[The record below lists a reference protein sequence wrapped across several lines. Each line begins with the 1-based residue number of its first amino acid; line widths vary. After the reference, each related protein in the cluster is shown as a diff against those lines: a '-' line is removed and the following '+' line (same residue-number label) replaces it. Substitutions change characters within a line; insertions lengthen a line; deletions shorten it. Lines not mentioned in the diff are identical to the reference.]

1 MSDIAIQ
8 AKGLSKHYR
17 IGQGVRQ
24 HHLRDVLSGAVSA
37 LVRRGSSD
45 RQPHRSD
52 MNDPDYD
59 LWALR
64 DVSFEVEHGEVVGF
78 VGKNGAGKSTLLK
91 ILARITEPTDGYV
104 DLYGRVGSLLEV
116 GTGFHT
122 DLTGRENVFLNGAI
136 LGMSQRDIRRKFDE
150 IVDFSE
156 VERFIDT
163 PVKYYSSGMYMRLA
177 FAVAAHLD
185 PEILLVDE
193 ALAVGDAAFQEK
205 CLGKMRDV
213 AKGGRTVIFVSH
225 HMAAVQQ
232 LCQRVFWLN
241 QGRLVEEG
249 EPGKVIAH
257 YLDQTYTTWTTAEWP
272 DLATAP
278 GNDDVRLRKVLV
290 RPLEGTHED
299 EITIRTPFVIECQY
313 WNLRPNSVVAATFQL
328 QNDAGSIVFEGRPTL
343 ERDWQGRPLPR
354 GLFRE
359 RCFVPADLLNNG
371 WHRLHVQIIRERGT
385 LLHRE
390 DEALIFDIADDMQ
403 VRGGW
408 WDEWPGATRPMLQW
422 TTDLLAEDVDTGVEG
437 AQTYA
442 EVTTR

>member
-1 MSDIAIQ
+1 
-8 AKGLSKHYR
+8 
-17 IGQGVRQ
+17 
-24 HHLRDVLSGAVSA
+24 
-37 LVRRGSSD
+37 
-45 RQPHRSD
+45 
-52 MNDPDYD
+52 
-59 LWALR
+59 
-64 DVSFEVEHGEVVGF
+64 
-78 VGKNGAGKSTLLK
+78 
-91 ILARITEPTDGYV
+91 
-104 DLYGRVGSLLEV
+104 
-116 GTGFHT
+116 
-122 DLTGRENVFLNGAI
+122 
-136 LGMSQRDIRRKFDE
+136 
-150 IVDFSE
+150 
-156 VERFIDT
+156 
-163 PVKYYSSGMYMRLA
+163 MYMRLA

-232 LCQRVFWLN
+232 LCQRVIWLD

-249 EPGKVIAH
+249 DPGKVIAH
-257 YLDQTYTTWTTAEWP
+257 YLDQTYTTWTIAEWSDP
-272 DLATAP
+272 STAP
-278 GNDDVRLRKVLV
+278 GNGDVRLHKVLV
-290 RPLEGTHED
+290 RPLDGNHED

-328 QNDAGSIVFEGRPTL
+328 QDDAGAIVFEARPTL

-359 RCFVPADLLNNG
+359 RCFVPGDLLNNG
-371 WHRLHVQIIRERGT
+371 WHRLHVQLIRERGT

-390 DEALIFDIADDMQ
+390 DEALIFDVTDDMG

-422 TTDLLAEDVDTGVEG
+422 TTDLLEDDVNTGAEG
-437 AQTYA
+437 AQAYA